1 VPTGNTFTLD
11 GSTKGAITL
20 GTGST
25 LTAGLDTVTDL
36 IGTVINNG
44 NIQIT
49 GGGGANSFLGLNG
62 DTTLQGSGTVS
73 LAYSGS
79 GAGQAIIQQEVGGL
93 TLTNKSTI
101 QGTGTIGNGGLTVIN
116 SPGGTIDANVSG
128 MSLTVNPSGGLTNTG
143 GTLEATNGGILA
155 LSSSTIDNSGGTI
168 EVNGPTSAVQ
178 FVNNATIQGG
188 TLTSLG
194 GGSLSV
200 PTGNTFTLDGSTK
213 GAITLSSGST

>member
-1 VPTGNTFTLD
+1 
-11 GSTKGAITL
+11 
-20 GTGST
+20 
-25 LTAGLDTVTDL
+25 
-36 IGTVINNG
+36 
-44 NIQIT
+44 
-49 GGGGANSFLGLNG
+49 
-62 DTTLQGSGTVS
+62 VS

-79 GAGQAIIQQEVGGL
+79 GTGQAIIQQEVGGL
-93 TLTNKSTI
+93 TLTNESTI
-101 QGTGTIGNGGLTVIN
+101 QGTGTIGNGGLAVIN
-116 SPGGTIDANVSG
+116 SPGGTIDANLSG

-200 PTGNTFTLDGSTK
+200 PTGNTITLDGITE
-213 GAITLSSGST
+213 GAITLSTGSTFTAGPDTTTDLVGTVINNGDIQLTGGDGSDGVLGLDGDTTLQGSGTVTLATAAREPARPSSSRRSAASR